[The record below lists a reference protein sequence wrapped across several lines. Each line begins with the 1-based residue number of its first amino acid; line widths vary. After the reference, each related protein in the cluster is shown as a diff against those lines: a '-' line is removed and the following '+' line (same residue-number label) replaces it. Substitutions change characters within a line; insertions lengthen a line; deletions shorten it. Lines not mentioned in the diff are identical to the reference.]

1 MTVLKLTLN
10 FNKAINLDRR
20 HNSCSTTSTTVSFVS
35 SWMRHVTKNTS
46 SLLNISVSSVQ
57 AITWKRHF
65 GINKAFSISSVF
77 AGQECCVRVEGRPR
91 KGEGGCV
98 FKFIRIIIS
107 IYKAKITH
115 VHNLSVLFHLN
126 FFSFILCVRQ
136 THSFFLSPHLRII
149 IRSSKLYINTNGTM
163 GTMLFFKKS
172 KINQNNVVF

>member
-91 KGEGGCV
+91 KGGGGA
-98 FKFIRIIIS
+98 FS
-107 IYKAKITH
+107 
-115 VHNLSVLFHLN
+115 NLSGLLLAYTKLKLPMCIIWACFFTWISFPSFYVLDKRIV
-126 FFSFILCVRQ
+126 FFSLHIWE
-136 THSFFLSPHLRII
+136 
-149 IRSSKLYINTNGTM
+149 
-163 GTMLFFKKS
+163 
-172 KINQNNVVF
+172 